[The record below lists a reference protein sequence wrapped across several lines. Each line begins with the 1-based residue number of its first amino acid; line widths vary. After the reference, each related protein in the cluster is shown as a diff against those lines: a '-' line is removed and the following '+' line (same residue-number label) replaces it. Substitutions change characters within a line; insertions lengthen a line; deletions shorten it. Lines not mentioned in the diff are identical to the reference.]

1 MTVGGSAA
9 GRTAAGETTV
19 GGAAAGGTTV
29 GGEATGRA
37 AAGRTTVGGTAT
49 GRAAT
54 GRTSAGRASAG
65 RASAGRASAGR
76 ASAGRT
82 TARTV
87 AALAVGLVLAA
98 CTTQVPGTAR
108 PAAEEPPVPAAD
120 LGTVDLCSLLPA
132 DRLTEL
138 GLAPGGG
145 RPADMS
151 SLRTCTF
158 APDPAAGPIA
168 APVVLTALPGSD
180 LDRLLAAAGS
190 DTGPAAG
197 LVRRTE
203 VLGRPAA
210 ELGGGPVCTVFVE
223 VEGGVLSLLGGTDCA
238 ATQRLAEAAVAGLG
252 G

>member
-1 MTVGGSAA
+1 MGRTAVGRTAV
-9 GRTAAGETTV
+9 GRTAAG
-19 GGAAAGGTTV
+19 
-29 GGEATGRA
+29 
-37 AAGRTTVGGTAT
+37 RTM
-49 GRAAT
+49 
-54 GRTSAGRASAG
+54 
-65 RASAGRASAGR
+65 
-76 ASAGRT
+76 
-82 TARTV
+82 ARVV
-87 AALAVGLVLAA
+87 AALAVGLVLGA
-98 CTTQVPGTAR
+98 CTTQVPGSAR
-108 PAAEEPPVPAAD
+108 PAAGEPPVPAAD
-120 LGTVDLCSLLPA
+120 LGTVDLCGLLPA

-238 ATQRLAEAAVAGLG
+238 ATQRLAEAAVTGLG